1 MIDTARL
8 RQLLVNR
15 AILYRLIR
23 SFFADR
29 DVLEVETPILSQA
42 GNTDPAI
49 ESFVTTAPFAR
60 WLRTSPEFFHKRLL
74 VAGSGSIFELAKVFR
89 TGETSPRHNPEF
101 TLLEWYR
108 PGFDEFQ
115 LIDELLQLLQDAL
128 KAFGFAP
135 WREQRL
141 TYAELFQRHLAL
153 DPHHESLAELQRR
166 TAEIGVM
173 GQHRRD
179 DCLDLLR
186 THLIEPALDQQQLT
200 VVYDFPASQAA
211 LARIKPGP
219 PALARRFEVFAGSLE
234 LANGYFELSD
244 AVEQRARFVHDLQR
258 RAATG
263 NALPAIDE
271 HLLAALERGMPD
283 CAGVALGIDR
293 LLMLLT
299 ASKSIDGVLAFP
311 YQLA

>member
-1 MIDTARL
+1 MIQAEQL
-8 RQLLVNR
+8 RQVLANR
-15 AILYRLIR
+15 ALLYRLIR
-23 SFFADR
+23 SFFAER

-89 TGETSPRHNPEF
+89 TGETSSRHNPEF

-115 LIDELLQLLQDAL
+115 LIDELLQLVRLVL
-128 KAFGFAP
+128 EAFGLPAWP
-135 WREQRL
+135 ELHLSYQ
-141 TYAELFQRHLAL
+141 ELFQTHLAL
-153 DPHHESLAELQRR
+153 DPLSVELGKLQTR
-166 TAEIGVM
+166 TQAIGVI
-173 GQHRRD
+173 GLHDRD

-186 THLIEPALDQQQLT
+186 THLIEPALAKDQLT

-219 PALARRFEVFAGSLE
+219 PALARRFELFAGGLE
-234 LANGYFELSD
+234 LANGYFELCDPS
-244 AVEQRARFVHDLQR
+244 EQRARFNADLR
-258 RAATG
+258 RRTAVG
-263 NALPAIDE
+263 QSLPTLDE
-271 HLLAALERGMPD
+271 HFLRALEQGLPE

-293 LLMLLT
+293 LLMLAT
-299 ASKSIDGVLAFP
+299 QANTICDVLAFP
-311 YQLA
+311 YPNA